1 MVTGGD
7 ELFSRRVSDLARTY
21 NNARVLVESNP
32 GGGGRNVI
40 KQLAKDGVRL
50 WREPRTRKHFTTTSA
65 SKSEGYGHLRRMVD
79 GDVLELTDHATLI
92 ELMHIREDEMT
103 GRIEGEDGYHD
114 DHADAL
120 MLAEWNRRTLPKAEN
135 RVPGSRRRYTSKAAD
150 PMSAVHRAIS

>member
-1 MVTGGD
+1 
-7 ELFSRRVSDLARTY
+7 
-21 NNARVLVESNP
+21 
-32 GGGGRNVI
+32 
-40 KQLAKDGVRL
+40 
-50 WREPRTRKHFTTTSA
+50 
-65 SKSEGYGHLRRMVD
+65 
-79 GDVLELTDHATLI
+79 
-92 ELMHIREDEMT
+92 MHIREDEMT